1 MSQVFHFIKIAVAV
15 IAGVAAAVC
24 LFVAPQ
30 LVVPLGVTSLAWS
43 MMPE

>member
-1 MSQVFHFIKIAVAV
+1 MNQVFHFIKIAIAV
-15 IAGVAAAVC
+15 CAGVAGVVC
-24 LFVAPQ
+24 LFVAPN